1 MDMHIPLLRG
11 LAAALLLCLVAPHPA
26 AARPA
31 ADIETRAASLR
42 AGQYV
47 WQEEQARAGPVE
59 IVIGLKQQR
68 AWVFRSGTLIGV
80 STISSGKRGKESPIG
95 RFEILEK
102 RKVHRSNRYDDAP
115 MPFMQRLN
123 WYGVALHGGH
133 VPAYPASQGCIRLP
147 MGFAE
152 KLFAATSLGAFVF
165 ITEDSLATTA
175 AALRL
180 ARANADAPMPPDRMP
195 RQVVA
200 GAGAETR
207 AR

>member
-1 MDMHIPLLRG
+1 MDIQMPLFRS
-11 LAAALLLCLVAPHPA
+11 LAAALLLCLAALQPA
-26 AARPA
+26 AARTAP
-31 ADIETRAASLR
+31 DIETRAAALR

-47 WQEEQARAGPVE
+47 WQPEQARAGPVE
-59 IVIGLKQQR
+59 IVMSLKVQR

-152 KLFAATSLGAFVF
+152 KLFATTSLGAFVF
-165 ITEDSLATTA
+165 ITEEAPASPA
-175 AALRL
+175 AALTL
-180 ARANADAPMPPDRMP
+180 ARAHAADPVPPDRVP
-195 RQVVA
+195 RYAAASGSEAQ
-200 GAGAETR
+200 